1 MMNRRNIAA
10 AALAACLTVSALAG
24 CGGRKADE
32 PVIRIGVIEPLTG
45 ANGAAGFQEMLGIR
59 YANQVY
65 PTVTIGGET
74 YTVKLV
80 EADNKSDCAEAVNA
94 AGALAGEQV
103 SVALGSYGSDL
114 SMAAGAVFAENGI
127 PAIGYSCTN
136 PQVTEGNDSYF
147 RVCFSDPLQGTA
159 MANYAYQN
167 NAKSAAV
174 ITQLGDDYSSGLG
187 RYFKEAFSS
196 LGGQIVY
203 DQQFQAGQTDFRSI
217 LTNLQAQNPD
227 IIFAPSSLTAA
238 PLIIRQ
244 ARELGITA
252 VIAGGD
258 AWENS
263 AVISE
268 AGAAAEGVVLTAAFD
283 ESEPAN
289 DEAAEFIKGFREYL
303 RAEKQDESIPAVSA
317 LGYDAYL
324 AAIKAIEAADSTDP
338 AAIRQAL
345 SSVVVEGATGTI
357 TFNETGDANKNL
369 AFIKVIRDGR
379 FQFLTTSTISR

>member
-10 AALAACLTVSALAG
+10 AALAVCMTAGALVG
-24 CGGRKADE
+24 CGGRKNAE

-74 YTVKLV
+74 YAVKLV

-94 AGALAGEQV
+94 AAKLVSEPV
-103 SVALGSYGSDL
+103 SVVLGSYGSDL
-114 SMAAGAVFAENGI
+114 SIAAGAVFAKNKI
-127 PAIGYSCTN
+127 PAIGCSCTS
-136 PQVTEGNDSYF
+136 PQVTEGNDSCF

-167 NAKSAAV
+167 NAKRAAV
-174 ITQLGDDYSSGLG
+174 ITQMGDGYSSGLG
-187 RYFKEAFSS
+187 GYFKEAFSG
-196 LGGQIVY
+196 LGGQIVSE
-203 DQQFQAGQTDFRSI
+203 QQFQAGQTDFRAI
-217 LTNLQAQNPD
+217 LNNINAQNPD

-252 VIAGGD
+252 VIAAGD
-258 AWENS
+258 TWENS
-263 AVISE
+263 AVVGE

-289 DEAAEFIKGFREYL
+289 DEAAAFIKGFREYL
-303 RAEKQDESIPAVSA
+303 RAEKQDEAIPAVSA

-338 AAIRQAL
+338 AAIREAL
-345 SSVVVEGATGTI
+345 SSVVIEGATGTI
-357 TFNETGDANKNL
+357 AFNETGDANKNL
-369 AFIKVIRDGR
+369 AFIKVIRDGK
-379 FQFLTTSTISR
+379 FQFLTTATISR

>member
-10 AALAACLTVSALAG
+10 AALAVCLTAGALVG
-24 CGGRKADE
+24 CGGRKTAE

-45 ANGAAGFQEMLGIR
+45 ANVAAGFQEMLGIR

-74 YTVKLV
+74 YAVKLV
-80 EADNKSDCAEAVNA
+80 EADNKSDCAEAINA
-94 AGALAGEQV
+94 ATKLASEPV
-103 SVALGSYGSDL
+103 SVVLGSYGSDL
-114 SMAAGAVFAENGI
+114 SIASGAVFAKNKI
-127 PAIGYSCTN
+127 PAIGCSCTS
-136 PQVTEGNDSYF
+136 PQVTEGNDFYF

-167 NAKSAAV
+167 NAKRAAV
-174 ITQLGDDYSSGLG
+174 ITQIGDGYSSGLG
-187 RYFKEAFSS
+187 GYFKEAFSG
-196 LGGQIVY
+196 LGGQIVSE
-203 DQQFQAGQTDFRSI
+203 QQFQAGQTDFRAI
-217 LTNLQAQNPD
+217 LNNINAQNPD

-252 VIAGGD
+252 VIAAGD
-258 AWENS
+258 TWENS
-263 AVISE
+263 AVVGE

-289 DEAAEFIKGFREYL
+289 DEAAAFIKGFREYL
-303 RAEKQDESIPAVSA
+303 RTEKQDEAIPAVSA

-338 AAIRQAL
+338 AAIREAL
-345 SSVVVEGATGTI
+345 SSVVIEGATGTI
-357 TFNETGDANKNL
+357 AFNGTGDANKNL

-379 FQFLTTSTISR
+379 FQFLTTATISR

>member
-1 MMNRRNIAA
+1 MNRRNIAA
-10 AALAACLTVSALAG
+10 AALAVCMTAGALVG
-24 CGGRKADE
+24 CGGRKTAE

-45 ANGAAGFQEMLGIR
+45 ANGAAGFQEILGIR

-74 YTVKLV
+74 YAVKLV

-94 AGALAGEQV
+94 AAKLVSEPV
-103 SVALGSYGSDL
+103 SVVLGSYGSDL
-114 SMAAGAVFAENGI
+114 SIAAGAVFAKNKI
-127 PAIGYSCTN
+127 PAIGCSCTS
-136 PQVTEGNDSYF
+136 PQVTEGNDSCF

-167 NAKSAAV
+167 NAKRAAV
-174 ITQLGDDYSSGLG
+174 ITQMGDGYSSGLG
-187 RYFKEAFSS
+187 GYFKEAFSG
-196 LGGQIVY
+196 LGGQIVSE
-203 DQQFQAGQTDFRSI
+203 QQFQAGQTDFRAI
-217 LTNLQAQNPD
+217 LNNINAQNPD

-252 VIAGGD
+252 VIAAGD
-258 AWENS
+258 TWENS
-263 AVISE
+263 AVVGE

-289 DEAAEFIKGFREYL
+289 DEAAAFIKGFREYL
-303 RAEKQDESIPAVSA
+303 RAEKQDEAIPAVSA

-338 AAIRQAL
+338 AAIREAL
-345 SSVVVEGATGTI
+345 SSVVIEGATGTI
-357 TFNETGDANKNL
+357 AFNETGDANKNL
-369 AFIKVIRDGR
+369 AFIKVIRDGK
-379 FQFLTTSTISR
+379 FQFLTTATISR

>member
-10 AALAACLTVSALAG
+10 ATLAVCLTAGALVG
-24 CGGRKADE
+24 CGGRKTTE

-74 YTVKLV
+74 YAVKLV

-94 AGALAGEQV
+94 AAKLVSEPV
-103 SVALGSYGSDL
+103 SVVLGSYGSDL
-114 SMAAGAVFAENGI
+114 SIAAGAVFAKNKI
-127 PAIGYSCTN
+127 PAIGCSCTS
-136 PQVTEGNDSYF
+136 PQVTEGNDFYF

-167 NAKSAAV
+167 NAKRAAV
-174 ITQLGDDYSSGLG
+174 ITQMGDGYSSGLG
-187 RYFKEAFSS
+187 GYFKEAFSG
-196 LGGQIVY
+196 LGGQIVSE
-203 DQQFQAGQTDFRSI
+203 QQFQAGQTDFRAI
-217 LTNLQAQNPD
+217 LNNINAQNPD

-252 VIAGGD
+252 VIAAGD
-258 AWENS
+258 TWENS
-263 AVISE
+263 AVVGE
-268 AGAAAEGVVLTAAFD
+268 AGATAEGVVLTAAFD

-289 DEAAEFIKGFREYL
+289 DEAAAFIKGFREYL
-303 RAEKQDESIPAVSA
+303 RTEKQDEAIPAVSA

-324 AAIKAIEAADSTDP
+324 AAIKAIEAANSTDP
-338 AAIRQAL
+338 AAIREAL
-345 SSVVVEGATGTI
+345 SSVVIEGATGTI
-357 TFNETGDANKNL
+357 AFNETGDANKNL

-379 FQFLTTSTISR
+379 FQFLTIATISR

>member
-10 AALAACLTVSALAG
+10 AALAVCMTAGALVG
-24 CGGRKADE
+24 CGGQKNAE

-45 ANGAAGFQEMLGIR
+45 ANGAAGFQEILGIR

-74 YTVKLV
+74 YAVKLV

-94 AGALAGEQV
+94 AAKLVSEPV
-103 SVALGSYGSDL
+103 SVVLGSYGSDL
-114 SMAAGAVFAENGI
+114 SIAAGAVFAKNKI
-127 PAIGYSCTN
+127 PAIGCSCTS
-136 PQVTEGNDSYF
+136 PQVTEGNDSCF

-167 NAKSAAV
+167 NAKRAAV
-174 ITQLGDDYSSGLG
+174 ITQMGDGYSSGLG
-187 RYFKEAFSS
+187 GYFKEAFSG
-196 LGGQIVY
+196 LGGQIVSE
-203 DQQFQAGQTDFRSI
+203 QQFQAGQTDFRAI
-217 LTNLQAQNPD
+217 LNNINAQNPD

-252 VIAGGD
+252 VIAAGD
-258 AWENS
+258 TWENS
-263 AVISE
+263 AVVGE

-289 DEAAEFIKGFREYL
+289 DEAAAFIKGFREYL
-303 RAEKQDESIPAVSA
+303 RAEKQDEAIPAVSA

-338 AAIRQAL
+338 AAIREAL
-345 SSVVVEGATGTI
+345 SSVVIEGATGTI
-357 TFNETGDANKNL
+357 AFNETGDANKNL
-369 AFIKVIRDGR
+369 AFIKVIRDGK
-379 FQFLTTSTISR
+379 FQFLTTATISR

>member
-1 MMNRRNIAA
+1 MNRRNIAA
-10 AALAACLTVSALAG
+10 AALAVCMTAGALVG
-24 CGGRKADE
+24 CGGRKTAE

-45 ANGAAGFQEMLGIR
+45 ANGAAGFQEILGIR

-65 PTVTIGGET
+65 PNVTIGGET
-74 YTVKLV
+74 YAVKLV

-94 AGALAGEQV
+94 AAKLVSEPV
-103 SVALGSYGSDL
+103 SVVLGSYGSDL
-114 SMAAGAVFAENGI
+114 SIAAGAVFAKNKI
-127 PAIGYSCTN
+127 PAIGCSCTS
-136 PQVTEGNDSYF
+136 PQVTEGNDSCF

-167 NAKSAAV
+167 NAKRAAV
-174 ITQLGDDYSSGLG
+174 ITQMGDGYSSGLG
-187 RYFKEAFSS
+187 GYFKEAFSG
-196 LGGQIVY
+196 LGGQIVSE
-203 DQQFQAGQTDFRSI
+203 QQFQAGQTDFRAI
-217 LTNLQAQNPD
+217 LNNINAQNPD

-252 VIAGGD
+252 VIAAGD
-258 AWENS
+258 TWENS
-263 AVISE
+263 AVVGE

-289 DEAAEFIKGFREYL
+289 DEAAAFIKGFREYL
-303 RAEKQDESIPAVSA
+303 RAEKQDEAIPAVSA

-338 AAIRQAL
+338 AAIREAL
-345 SSVVVEGATGTI
+345 SSVVIEGATGTI
-357 TFNETGDANKNL
+357 AFNETGDANKNL
-369 AFIKVIRDGR
+369 AFIKVIRDGK
-379 FQFLTTSTISR
+379 FQFLTTATISR

>member
-10 AALAACLTVSALAG
+10 AALAVCLTAGALVG
-24 CGGRKADE
+24 CGGRKTAE

-74 YTVKLV
+74 YAVKLV

-94 AGALAGEQV
+94 ATKLASEPV
-103 SVALGSYGSDL
+103 SVVLGSYGSDL
-114 SMAAGAVFAENGI
+114 SIAAGAVFAKDKI
-127 PAIGYSCTN
+127 PAIGCSCTS
-136 PQVTEGNDSYF
+136 PQVTEGNDFYF

-167 NAKSAAV
+167 NAKRAAV
-174 ITQLGDDYSSGLG
+174 ITQIGDGYSSGLG
-187 RYFKEAFSS
+187 GYFKEAFSG
-196 LGGQIVY
+196 LGGQIVSE
-203 DQQFQAGQTDFRSI
+203 QQFQEGQTDFRAI
-217 LTNLQAQNPD
+217 LNNINAQNPD

-252 VIAGGD
+252 VIAAGD
-258 AWENS
+258 TWENS
-263 AVISE
+263 AVVGE

-289 DEAAEFIKGFREYL
+289 DEAAAFIKGFREYL
-303 RAEKQDESIPAVSA
+303 RTEKQDEAIPAVSA

-338 AAIRQAL
+338 AAIREAL
-345 SSVVVEGATGTI
+345 SSVVIEGATGTI
-357 TFNETGDANKNL
+357 AFNGTGDANKNL

-379 FQFLTTSTISR
+379 FQFLTTATISR

>member
-1 MMNRRNIAA
+1 MNRRNIAA
-10 AALAACLTVSALAG
+10 AALAVCLAAGALVG
-24 CGGRKADE
+24 CGGRKTAE

-74 YTVKLV
+74 YAVKLV

-94 AGALAGEQV
+94 AAKLASEPV
-103 SVALGSYGSDL
+103 SVVLGSYGSDL
-114 SMAAGAVFAENGI
+114 SIAAEAVFAKNKI
-127 PAIGYSCTN
+127 PAIGCSCTS
-136 PQVTEGNDSYF
+136 PQVTEGNDFYF

-167 NAKSAAV
+167 NAKRAAV
-174 ITQLGDDYSSGLG
+174 ITQIGDGYSSGLG
-187 RYFKEAFSS
+187 GYFKEAFSG
-196 LGGQIVY
+196 LGGQIVSE
-203 DQQFQAGQTDFRSI
+203 QQFQAGQTDFRAI
-217 LTNLQAQNPD
+217 LNNINAQNPD

-252 VIAGGD
+252 VIAAGD
-258 AWENS
+258 TWENS
-263 AVISE
+263 AVVGE

-289 DEAAEFIKGFREYL
+289 DEAAAFIKGFREYL
-303 RAEKQDESIPAVSA
+303 RTEKQDEAIPAVSA

-324 AAIKAIEAADSTDP
+324 AAIKAIEAANSTDP
-338 AAIRQAL
+338 AAIREAL
-345 SSVVVEGATGTI
+345 SSVVIEGATGTI
-357 TFNETGDANKNL
+357 AFNETGDANKNL
-369 AFIKVIRDGR
+369 AFIKVIQDGR
-379 FQFLTTSTISR
+379 FQFLTTATISR

>member
-10 AALAACLTVSALAG
+10 AALAFCLTAGALVG
-24 CGGRKADE
+24 CGGRKTAE

-74 YTVKLV
+74 YAVKLV
-80 EADNKSDCAEAVNA
+80 EADNKSDCAEAINA
-94 AGALAGEQV
+94 ATKLASEPV
-103 SVALGSYGSDL
+103 SVVLGSYGSDL
-114 SMAAGAVFAENGI
+114 SIASGAVFAKNKI
-127 PAIGYSCTN
+127 PAIGCSCTS
-136 PQVTEGNDSYF
+136 PQVTEGNDFYF

-167 NAKSAAV
+167 NAKRAAV
-174 ITQLGDDYSSGLG
+174 ITQIGDGYSSGLG
-187 RYFKEAFSS
+187 GYFKEAFSG
-196 LGGQIVY
+196 LGGQIVSE
-203 DQQFQAGQTDFRSI
+203 QQFQAGQTDFRAI
-217 LTNLQAQNPD
+217 LNNINAQNPD

-252 VIAGGD
+252 VIAAGD
-258 AWENS
+258 TWENS
-263 AVISE
+263 AVVGE

-289 DEAAEFIKGFREYL
+289 DEAAAFIKGFREYL
-303 RAEKQDESIPAVSA
+303 RTEKQDEAIPAVSA

-338 AAIRQAL
+338 AAIREAL
-345 SSVVVEGATGTI
+345 SSVVIEGATGTI
-357 TFNETGDANKNL
+357 AFNGTGDANKNL

-379 FQFLTTSTISR
+379 FQFLTTATISR

>member
-1 MMNRRNIAA
+1 MNRRNIAA
-10 AALAACLTVSALAG
+10 AALAVCLTAGALVG
-24 CGGRKADE
+24 CGGRKTAE

-74 YTVKLV
+74 YAVKLV
-80 EADNKSDCAEAVNA
+80 EADNKSDCAEAINA
-94 AGALAGEQV
+94 ATKLASEPV
-103 SVALGSYGSDL
+103 SVVLGSYGSDL
-114 SMAAGAVFAENGI
+114 SIASGAVFAKNKI
-127 PAIGYSCTN
+127 PAIGCSCTS
-136 PQVTEGNDSYF
+136 PQVTEGNDFYF

-167 NAKSAAV
+167 NAKRAAV
-174 ITQLGDDYSSGLG
+174 ITQIGDGYSSGLG
-187 RYFKEAFSS
+187 GYFKEAFSG
-196 LGGQIVY
+196 LGGQIVSE
-203 DQQFQAGQTDFRSI
+203 QQFQAGQTDFRAI
-217 LTNLQAQNPD
+217 LNNINAQNPD

-252 VIAGGD
+252 VIAAGD
-258 AWENS
+258 TWENS
-263 AVISE
+263 AVVGE

-289 DEAAEFIKGFREYL
+289 DEAAAFIKGFREYL
-303 RAEKQDESIPAVSA
+303 RTEKQDEAIPAVSA

-338 AAIRQAL
+338 AAIREAL
-345 SSVVVEGATGTI
+345 SSVVIEGATGTI
-357 TFNETGDANKNL
+357 AFNGTGDANKNL

-379 FQFLTTSTISR
+379 FQFLTTATISR

>member
-10 AALAACLTVSALAG
+10 AALAVCLTAGALVG
-24 CGGRKADE
+24 CGGRKTAE

-45 ANGAAGFQEMLGIR
+45 ANVAAGFQEMLGIR

-74 YTVKLV
+74 YAVKLV
-80 EADNKSDCAEAVNA
+80 EADNKSDCAEAINA
-94 AGALAGEQV
+94 ATKLASEPV
-103 SVALGSYGSDL
+103 SVVLGSYGSDL
-114 SMAAGAVFAENGI
+114 SIASGAVFAKNKI
-127 PAIGYSCTN
+127 PAIGCSCTS
-136 PQVTEGNDSYF
+136 PQVTEGNDFYF

-167 NAKSAAV
+167 NAKRAAV
-174 ITQLGDDYSSGLG
+174 ITQIGDGYSSGLG
-187 RYFKEAFSS
+187 GYFKEAFSG
-196 LGGQIVY
+196 LGGQIVSE
-203 DQQFQAGQTDFRSI
+203 QQFQAGQTDFRAI
-217 LTNLQAQNPD
+217 LNNINAQNPD

-252 VIAGGD
+252 VIAAGD
-258 AWENS
+258 TWENS
-263 AVISE
+263 AVVGE

-289 DEAAEFIKGFREYL
+289 DEAAAFIKGFREYL
-303 RAEKQDESIPAVSA
+303 RTEKQDEAIPAVSA

-338 AAIRQAL
+338 AAIREAL
-345 SSVVVEGATGTI
+345 SSVVIEGATGTI
-357 TFNETGDANKNL
+357 AFNGTGDANKNL

-379 FQFLTTSTISR
+379 CQFLTTATISR

>member
-1 MMNRRNIAA
+1 MNRRNIAA
-10 AALAACLTVSALAG
+10 AALAVCMTAGALVG
-24 CGGRKADE
+24 CGGRKTAE

-59 YANQVY
+59 YANQAY

-74 YTVKLV
+74 YAVKLV

-94 AGALAGEQV
+94 AAKLVSEPV
-103 SVALGSYGSDL
+103 SVVLGSYGSDL
-114 SMAAGAVFAENGI
+114 SIAAGAVFAKNKI
-127 PAIGYSCTN
+127 PAIGCSCTS
-136 PQVTEGNDSYF
+136 PQVTEGNDSCF

-167 NAKSAAV
+167 NAKRAAV
-174 ITQLGDDYSSGLG
+174 ITQMGDGYSSGLG
-187 RYFKEAFSS
+187 GYFKEAFSG
-196 LGGQIVY
+196 LGGQIVSE
-203 DQQFQAGQTDFRSI
+203 QQFQAGQTDFRAI
-217 LTNLQAQNPD
+217 LNNINAQNPD

-252 VIAGGD
+252 VIAAGD
-258 AWENS
+258 TWENS
-263 AVISE
+263 AVVGE

-289 DEAAEFIKGFREYL
+289 DEAAAFIKGFREYL
-303 RAEKQDESIPAVSA
+303 RAEKQDEAIPAVSA

-338 AAIRQAL
+338 AAIREAL
-345 SSVVVEGATGTI
+345 SSVVIEGATGTI
-357 TFNETGDANKNL
+357 AFNETGDANKNL

-379 FQFLTTSTISR
+379 FQFLTTATISR

>member
-10 AALAACLTVSALAG
+10 AALAVCLTAGALVG
-24 CGGRKADE
+24 CGGRKTAE

-45 ANGAAGFQEMLGIR
+45 ANSAAGFQEMLGIR

-74 YTVKLV
+74 YAVKLV

-94 AGALAGEQV
+94 ATKLASEPV
-103 SVALGSYGSDL
+103 SVVLGSYGSDL
-114 SMAAGAVFAENGI
+114 SIAAGAVFAKDKI
-127 PAIGYSCTN
+127 PAIGCSCTS
-136 PQVTEGNDSYF
+136 PQVTEGNDFYF

-167 NAKSAAV
+167 NAKRAAV
-174 ITQLGDDYSSGLG
+174 ITQIGDGYSSGLG
-187 RYFKEAFSS
+187 GYFKEAFSG
-196 LGGQIVY
+196 LGGQIVSE
-203 DQQFQAGQTDFRSI
+203 QQFQEGQTDFRAI
-217 LTNLQAQNPD
+217 LNNINAQNPD

-252 VIAGGD
+252 VIAAGD
-258 AWENS
+258 TWENS
-263 AVISE
+263 AVVGE

-289 DEAAEFIKGFREYL
+289 DEAAAFIKGFREYL
-303 RAEKQDESIPAVSA
+303 RTEKQDEAIPAVSA

-338 AAIRQAL
+338 AAIREAL
-345 SSVVVEGATGTI
+345 SSVVIEGATGTI
-357 TFNETGDANKNL
+357 AFNGTGDANKNL

-379 FQFLTTSTISR
+379 FQFLTTATISR

>member
-1 MMNRRNIAA
+1 MNRRNIAA
-10 AALAACLTVSALAG
+10 AALAVCMTAGALVG
-24 CGGRKADE
+24 CGGRKTAE

-74 YTVKLV
+74 YAVKLV

-94 AGALAGEQV
+94 AAKLVSEPV
-103 SVALGSYGSDL
+103 SVVLGSYGSDL
-114 SMAAGAVFAENGI
+114 SIAAGAVFAKNKI
-127 PAIGYSCTN
+127 PAIGCSCTS
-136 PQVTEGNDSYF
+136 PQVTEGNDSCF

-167 NAKSAAV
+167 NAKRAAV
-174 ITQLGDDYSSGLG
+174 ITQMGDGYSSGLG
-187 RYFKEAFSS
+187 GYFKEAFSG
-196 LGGQIVY
+196 LGGQIVSE
-203 DQQFQAGQTDFRSI
+203 QQFQAGQTDFRAI
-217 LTNLQAQNPD
+217 LNNINAQNPD

-252 VIAGGD
+252 VIAAGD
-258 AWENS
+258 TWENS
-263 AVISE
+263 AVVGE

-289 DEAAEFIKGFREYL
+289 DEAAAFIKGFREYL
-303 RAEKQDESIPAVSA
+303 RAEKQDEAIPAVSA

-338 AAIRQAL
+338 AAIREAL
-345 SSVVVEGATGTI
+345 SSVVIEGATGTI
-357 TFNETGDANKNL
+357 AFNETGDANKNL
-369 AFIKVIRDGR
+369 AFIKVIRDGK
-379 FQFLTTSTISR
+379 FQFLTTATISR

>member
-10 AALAACLTVSALAG
+10 AALAVCLTAGALVG
-24 CGGRKADE
+24 CGGRKTAE

-65 PTVTIGGET
+65 PTITIGGET
-74 YTVKLV
+74 YAVKLV

-94 AGALAGEQV
+94 ATKLASEPV
-103 SVALGSYGSDL
+103 SVVLGSYGSDL
-114 SMAAGAVFAENGI
+114 SIAAGAVFAKDKI
-127 PAIGYSCTN
+127 PAIGCSCTS
-136 PQVTEGNDSYF
+136 PQVTEGNDFYF

-167 NAKSAAV
+167 NAKRAAV
-174 ITQLGDDYSSGLG
+174 ITQIGDGYSSGLG
-187 RYFKEAFSS
+187 GYFNEAFSG
-196 LGGQIVY
+196 LGGQIVSE
-203 DQQFQAGQTDFRSI
+203 QQFQAGQTDFRAI
-217 LTNLQAQNPD
+217 LNNINAQNPD

-252 VIAGGD
+252 VIAAGD
-258 AWENS
+258 TWENS
-263 AVISE
+263 AVVGE

-289 DEAAEFIKGFREYL
+289 DEAAAFIKGFREYL
-303 RAEKQDESIPAVSA
+303 RTEKQDEAIPAVSA

-338 AAIRQAL
+338 AAIREAL
-345 SSVVVEGATGTI
+345 SSVVIEGATGTI
-357 TFNETGDANKNL
+357 AFNGTGDANKNL

-379 FQFLTTSTISR
+379 FQFLTTATISR

>member
-10 AALAACLTVSALAG
+10 AALAVCLTAGALAG
-24 CGGRKADE
+24 CGGRKTAE

-74 YTVKLV
+74 YAVKLV

-94 AGALAGEQV
+94 ATKLASEPV
-103 SVALGSYGSDL
+103 SVVLGSYGSDL
-114 SMAAGAVFAENGI
+114 SIAAGAVFAKNKI
-127 PAIGYSCTN
+127 PAIGCSCTS
-136 PQVTEGNDSYF
+136 PQVTEGNDFYF

-167 NAKSAAV
+167 NAKRAAV
-174 ITQLGDDYSSGLG
+174 ITQIGDGYSSGLG
-187 RYFKEAFSS
+187 GYFKEAFSG
-196 LGGQIVY
+196 LGGQIVSE
-203 DQQFQAGQTDFRSI
+203 QQFQAGQTDFRAI
-217 LTNLQAQNPD
+217 LNNINAQNPD

-252 VIAGGD
+252 VIAAG
-258 AWENS
+258 ATWENS
-263 AVISE
+263 AVVGE

-289 DEAAEFIKGFREYL
+289 DEAAAFIKGFREYL
-303 RAEKQDESIPAVSA
+303 RTEKQDEAIPAVSA

-338 AAIRQAL
+338 AAIREAL
-345 SSVVVEGATGTI
+345 SSVVIEGATGTI
-357 TFNETGDANKNL
+357 AFNGTGDANKNL

-379 FQFLTTSTISR
+379 FQFLTTATISR

>member
-1 MMNRRNIAA
+1 M
-10 AALAACLTVSALAG
+10 
-24 CGGRKADE
+24 
-32 PVIRIGVIEPLTG
+32 IEPLTG

-74 YTVKLV
+74 YAVKLV

-94 AGALAGEQV
+94 ATKLASEPV
-103 SVALGSYGSDL
+103 SVVLGSYGSDL
-114 SMAAGAVFAENGI
+114 SIAAGAVFAKDKI
-127 PAIGYSCTN
+127 PAIGCSCTS
-136 PQVTEGNDSYF
+136 PQVTEGNDFYF

-167 NAKSAAV
+167 NAKRAAV
-174 ITQLGDDYSSGLG
+174 ITQIGDGYSSGLG
-187 RYFKEAFSS
+187 GYFKEAFSG
-196 LGGQIVY
+196 LGGQIVSE
-203 DQQFQAGQTDFRSI
+203 QQFQEGQTDFRAI
-217 LTNLQAQNPD
+217 LNNINAQNPD

-252 VIAGGD
+252 VIAAGD
-258 AWENS
+258 TWENS
-263 AVISE
+263 AVVGE

-289 DEAAEFIKGFREYL
+289 DEAAAFIKGFREYL
-303 RAEKQDESIPAVSA
+303 RTEKQDEAIPAVSA

-338 AAIRQAL
+338 AAIREAL
-345 SSVVVEGATGTI
+345 SSVVIEGATGTI
-357 TFNETGDANKNL
+357 AFNGTGDANKNL

-379 FQFLTTSTISR
+379 FQFLTTATISR

>member
-10 AALAACLTVSALAG
+10 AAVAVCLTAGALVG
-24 CGGRKADE
+24 CGGRKTAE

-74 YTVKLV
+74 YAVKLV
-80 EADNKSDCAEAVNA
+80 EADSKSDCAEAVNA
-94 AGALAGEQV
+94 ATKLASEPV
-103 SVALGSYGSDL
+103 SVVLGSYGSDL
-114 SMAAGAVFAENGI
+114 SIAAGAVFAKDKI
-127 PAIGYSCTN
+127 PAIGCSCTS
-136 PQVTEGNDSYF
+136 PQVTEGNDFYF

-167 NAKSAAV
+167 NAKRAAV
-174 ITQLGDDYSSGLG
+174 ITQIGDGYSSGLG
-187 RYFKEAFSS
+187 GYFKEAFSG
-196 LGGQIVY
+196 LGGQIVSE
-203 DQQFQAGQTDFRSI
+203 QQFQAGQTDFRAI
-217 LTNLQAQNPD
+217 LNNINAQNPD

-252 VIAGGD
+252 VIAAGD
-258 AWENS
+258 TWENS
-263 AVISE
+263 AVVGE

-289 DEAAEFIKGFREYL
+289 DEAAAFIKGFREYL
-303 RAEKQDESIPAVSA
+303 RTEKQDEAIPAVSA

-338 AAIRQAL
+338 AAIREAL
-345 SSVVVEGATGTI
+345 SSVVIEGATGTI
-357 TFNETGDANKNL
+357 AFNGTGDANKNL

-379 FQFLTTSTISR
+379 FQFLTTATISR

>member
-10 AALAACLTVSALAG
+10 AALAVCMTAGALVG
-24 CGGRKADE
+24 CGGRKTAE

-45 ANGAAGFQEMLGIR
+45 ANGAAGFQEILGIR

-74 YTVKLV
+74 YAVKLV

-94 AGALAGEQV
+94 AAKLVSEPV
-103 SVALGSYGSDL
+103 SVVLGSYGSDL
-114 SMAAGAVFAENGI
+114 SIAAGAVFAKNKI
-127 PAIGYSCTN
+127 PAIGCSCTS
-136 PQVTEGNDSYF
+136 PQVTEGNDSCF

-167 NAKSAAV
+167 NAKRAAV
-174 ITQLGDDYSSGLG
+174 ITQMGDGYSSGLG
-187 RYFKEAFSS
+187 GYFKEAFSG
-196 LGGQIVY
+196 LGGQIVSE
-203 DQQFQAGQTDFRSI
+203 QQFQAGQTDFRAI
-217 LTNLQAQNPD
+217 LNNINAQNPD

-252 VIAGGD
+252 VIAAGD
-258 AWENS
+258 TWENS
-263 AVISE
+263 AVVGE

-289 DEAAEFIKGFREYL
+289 DEAAAFIKGFREYL
-303 RAEKQDESIPAVSA
+303 RAEKQDEAIPAVSA

-338 AAIRQAL
+338 AAIREAL
-345 SSVVVEGATGTI
+345 SSVVIEGATGTI
-357 TFNETGDANKNL
+357 AFNETGDANKNL
-369 AFIKVIRDGR
+369 AFIKVIRDGK
-379 FQFLTTSTISR
+379 FQFLTTATISR